1 MPDEAPKS
9 DKDKGS
15 QRPRRKY
22 LIPQALE
29 ALAGEAWSN
38 PLIFAG
44 VGGLIAVA
52 VLCLFGEAGRT
63 HWEWSQLIASMAAG
77 ILVSGG
83 ALAAGTL
90 LGFLFGIP
98 RAIADPSSKAA
109 SEDKRIYQENTNLEQ
124 VSDWLTKIVIALGLA
139 QLNQIPRA
147 FQSLATEVSKGIGAP
162 VVTPGLTG
170 IILLY
175 FAIVGFL
182 VAYLWTRLYLTRE
195 FTKSDRAAQETPPFL
210 EGLVEALLYQPPP
223 EGFLNAIKKSDEY
236 RQRYGDGNWRIWRS
250 RACAFGQKLGYMP
263 PEQRDSRDGRDARSE
278 ALIAVQNVLR
288 LNPAEK
294 QGIRR
299 LWDPALATPD
309 ESDLVVFYEED
320 DFKKLLN

>member
-1 MPDEAPKS
+1 MPDDAPKN

-15 QRPRRKY
+15 QKPKRKY
-22 LIPQALE
+22 FVRRAWE
-29 ALAGEAWSN
+29 AIEGEAWSN

-44 VGGLIAVA
+44 IGGLIAVA
-52 VLCLFGEAGRT
+52 ALCLFGEASRT
-63 HWEWSQLIASMAAG
+63 HWQWSHLIASMAAG
-77 ILVSGG
+77 ILVCGG

-109 SEDKRIYQENTNLEQ
+109 LEDKRIYQENTNLEQ

-139 QLNQIPRA
+139 QLNQIPGA
-147 FQSLATEVSKGIGAP
+147 FQSLALEVSKGIGAP

-195 FTKSDRAAQETPPFL
+195 FTRSDRAAQETPPFL
-210 EGLVEALLYQPPP
+210 EGLVEALLYQPQPD
-223 EGFLNAIKKSDEY
+223 GFLNAIKKSDEY

-250 RACAFGQKLGYMP
+250 RACAFGQKYGYIP

-299 LWDPALATPD
+299 LWDPALATPE
-309 ESDLVVFYEED
+309 ESDLVVFYD
-320 DFKKLLN
+320 DDEFKGLLS